1 MHALTVIRTYLKLG
15 LLNVM
20 QYRADFFLQ
29 VISIG
34 IGLVTAL
41 LALGVVF
48 GQTEEIGGW
57 THTDLIALIGI
68 QMLVRGLISLVVQP
82 SMQHLMEGIR
92 LGTLDFMLTKPAD
105 SQLLASVAQV
115 NVAASADVAGGIIV
129 LTLALVQLGG
139 SIGPAEA
146 FSFVIVLLAGVVIV
160 YSFLLILS
168 TMAFW
173 FVKLDNIL
181 VIFNSMFNGAGVWPI
196 TIFPGWMRV
205 SLTFIIPVAFAV
217 TVPAQSLTGRL
228 SPGLALG
235 AVALA
240 IGFTI
245 AARWFWRFG
254 LKHYTGA
261 SA

>member
-1 MHALTVIRTYLKLG
+1 MHALTVIQTYLKLG

-29 VISIG
+29 VCSIC
-34 IGLVTAL
+34 ITLATAL
-41 LALGVVF
+41 LSLSVVF
-48 GQTEEIGGW
+48 GQTDQIGGW
-57 THTDLIALIGI
+57 TQTDLVALIGV
-68 QMLVRGLISLVVQP
+68 QMLVRGLLSLVVRP
-82 SMQHLMEGIR
+82 SMEKLMEGIR
-92 LGTLDFMLTKPAD
+92 MGTLDFMLTKPAD

-115 NVAASADVAGGIIV
+115 NVAATADVIGGSIV
-129 LTLALVQLGG
+129 LGIALARLGG
-139 SIGPAEA
+139 SIGPDEA
-146 FSFVIVLLAGVVIV
+146 IGFVVLLLAGLVMI

-168 TMAFW
+168 TFAFW
-173 FVKLDNIL
+173 FVKLENIM
-181 VIFNSMFNGAGVWPI
+181 VIFNTMFNGAGAWPI

-228 SPGLALG
+228 TPGVALG
-235 AVALA
+235 AVAIAAGFA
-240 IGFTI
+240 IV
-245 AARWFWRFG
+245 ARWFWRFG